1 MTTRFL
7 FCWAAAAAVLH
18 GVPLRAADVPLGG
31 NSFVTT
37 GEGGRRRGAD
47 AWSQPDRVVS
57 VFFRVDRA
65 ADLELAL
72 KGSVPDGESRIRAT
86 AEGQTFTLALK
97 GSGLFPLGP
106 LRVEKA
112 GYVRVDLQGVEK
124 SGTVFAELSDL
135 VVTTKTEGAQ
145 FSYVKD
151 NEGNRFYW
159 GRRGP
164 SVHLG
169 YRIPE
174 GITAEWFYNELTVP
188 EGMDPVGSYY
198 MANGFGEGY
207 FGMQVNSP
215 AERRILF
222 SVWSPFSTDNPKE
235 IPEDQRITM
244 LAKGRDVR
252 AGEFGGEG
260 SGGQSFLVFPWKTG
274 GTYRFL
280 NRAKPDGSGHTVYTG
295 WFQEAGSVEWRLIAS
310 FRRPKTD
317 KHLTGLHS
325 FLEGFSDGNG
335 WRGREGRYANQ
346 WMRDTAGQWH
356 ELRDARFT
364 GDDIAQRGYRMDRAG
379 GVNEGVFFLRN
390 GGFFENPVPLNS
402 RFTRPASGQPAPVI
416 DFAKLEGVAAGFEP
430 APAR

>member
-1 MTTRFL
+1 
-7 FCWAAAAAVLH
+7 
-18 GVPLRAADVPLGG
+18 
-31 NSFVTT
+31 
-37 GEGGRRRGAD
+37 
-47 AWSQPDRVVS
+47 
-57 VFFRVDRA
+57 
-65 ADLELAL
+65 
-72 KGSVPDGESRIRAT
+72 
-86 AEGQTFTLALK
+86 
-97 GSGLFPLGP
+97 
-106 LRVEKA
+106 
-112 GYVRVDLQGVEK
+112 
-124 SGTVFAELSDL
+124 
-135 VVTTKTEGAQ
+135 
-145 FSYVKD
+145 
-151 NEGNRFYW
+151 
-159 GRRGP
+159 
-164 SVHLG
+164 
-169 YRIPE
+169 
-174 GITAEWFYNELTVP
+174 
-188 EGMDPVGSYY
+188 MDPVGSYY

-207 FGMQVNSP
+207 FGMQVNGP

-235 IPEDQRITM
+235 IPEDQRVTM
-244 LAKGRDVR
+244 LAKGKDVR

-295 WFQEAGSVEWRLIAS
+295 WFQEAGSTEWRLIAS

-402 RFTRPASGQPAPVI
+402 RFTRPASGQAAPVI
-416 DFAKLEGVAAGFEP
+416 DFAELEGVAAGFEP